1 MGNSMKF
8 RTLLVVLFA
17 LAFNTSAFCQEFS
30 KYIGYEYD
38 GVRPGTTLPNG
49 VKLLGGGLIGDVQA
63 DPVYGV
69 SEVQKGKIKMI
80 WLEVS
85 TGQDASGVTGWKVLD
100 VIGFSTLAR
109 TRYVFF
115 TGDPAIGCRRGG
127 KDIPNVVGE
136 GRIVRARNVFVP
148 SNLWVANL
156 KRKKFERISLAGI
169 RCEYSEP

>member
-1 MGNSMKF
+1 MKF
-8 RTLLVVLFA
+8 RILIVLLLNLLLNA
-17 LAFNTSAFCQEFS
+17 SAFSQTYSE
-30 KYIGYEYD
+30 YIGYEYE

-49 VKLLGGGLIGDVQA
+49 VKLLGGGLIGDVEA

-100 VIGFSTLAR
+100 VLGFSALAR

-115 TGDPAIGCRRGG
+115 IGDPAIGCRRGG
-127 KDIPNVVGE
+127 KEIPNLVGE
-136 GRIVRARNVFVP
+136 GRIIRARNVFVP

-156 KRKKFERISLAGI
+156 DRKKFERISLAGV